1 MWKYLVGLFVFTIV
15 LNIPLLVYID
25 AISNAITRFFSMEA
39 KDNATGYIIYAI
51 MMIAQ
56 LPLVMQVTKSTLYEI
71 LYIVTCI
78 LVAIMNP
85 YGFLTTPYPPWY
97 LFVLTVLLFPCLKLA
112 YPIVQVVL
120 LVILTVAAENQIIT
134 FLYKSSYV
142 FLAYLLFYLIGYG
155 IYFITFQPDRFR
167 KVFDVVA
174 WIKEKGGVL
183 WTFLVSTLGMIVKL
197 PFFYVLTILSL
208 IGFALF
214 HLYIRQIS
222 KQTYGGTLLVH
233 RPIPLN
239 AVSSYKIPVNY
250 HYTTSFWFY
259 IHPTPPSYSPSA
271 TEYSTVLLIGDNVLV
286 AYNAEK
292 NKIEVRLK
300 DDSKVNYTIPL
311 QKWNHMAMIYSNGI
325 MDVFVNGE
333 LIQTD
338 TWVPHTLTNDLIV
351 GATNGIHGKICN
363 LIYYDKVM
371 THAFVKSLYKEFKHK
386 NPPIL

>member
-1 MWKYLVGLFVFTIV
+1 MI
-15 LNIPLLVYID
+15 
-25 AISNAITRFFSMEA
+25 
-39 KDNATGYIIYAI
+39 
-51 MMIAQ
+51 IAQ

-71 LYIVTCI
+71 LYVVTCI
-78 LVAIMNP
+78 LVAILNP
-85 YGFLTTPYPPWY
+85 YEFLTTPYPPWY
-97 LFVLTVLLFPCLKLA
+97 LFVLTVLLFPCLQFA
-112 YPIVQVVL
+112 YPIIQVVL
-120 LVILTVAAENQIIT
+120 LVLLTVAAENQIIT

-155 IYFITFQPDRFR
+155 IYFITFQPDRFK

-174 WIKEKGGVL
+174 WIKEKAGIL
-183 WTFLVSTLGMIVKL
+183 WTMMETYLGMIKNL
-197 PFFYVLTILSL
+197 PFFYVLTILAL

-214 HLYIRQIS
+214 HLYIREIS

-233 RPIPLN
+233 QPIPLDK
-239 AVSSYKIPVNY
+239 VTSYKIPVNY

-259 IHPTPPSYSPSA
+259 IHPTPPSYSSSA
-271 TEYSTVLLIGDNVLV
+271 TEYSTVVLIGDNVLV

-300 DDSKVNYTIPL
+300 DDSKVNVTIPL

-333 LIQTD
+333 LIHSD

-371 THAFVKSLYKEFKHK
+371 THAFVRSLYKEFKNK

>member
-25 AISNAITRFFSMEA
+25 AISNAITTFFSMEA

-51 MMIAQ
+51 MIIAQ
-56 LPLVMQVTKSTLYEI
+56 FPLVMQVTKSMLYEI
-71 LYIVTCI
+71 LYVITCI
-78 LVAIMNP
+78 LVAILNP
-85 YGFLTTPYPPWY
+85 YEFLTTPYPPWY
-97 LFVLTVLLFPCLKLA
+97 LFALTILLLPCLQFA
-112 YPIVQVVL
+112 HSIVQVFILVL
-120 LVILTVAAENQIIT
+120 LTVAVENEIIT

-142 FLAYLLFYLIGYG
+142 FLAFFLFYLIGYG
-155 IYFITFQPDRFR
+155 IYFISFQPDRFDFIG
-167 KVFDVVA
+167 VFIE
-174 WIKEKGGVL
+174 WIKKKGVFIFN
-183 WTFLVSTLGMIVKL
+183 FLKAMLQI
-197 PFFYVLTILSL
+197 PAFYLLTILAL
-208 IGFALF
+208 IGVALF

-222 KQTYGGTLLVH
+222 KQTYGGSLLVH
-233 RPIPLN
+233 QPIPLDKL
-239 AVSSYKIPVNY
+239 SSYTIPVNY

-300 DDSKVNYTIPL
+300 DDSKVKHTIPL
-311 QKWNHMAMIYSNGI
+311 QKWNHMAMIYNNGI
-325 MDVFVNGE
+325 MDVFVNGT
-333 LIQTD
+333 LIHTD
-338 TWVPHTLTNDLIV
+338 TWVPHTLTNELII

-363 LIYYDKVM
+363 VIYYDKVM
-371 THAFVKSLYKEFKHK
+371 THAFVQSLYKDFKNK